1 MKNALIIDWLDKYG
15 GAERVIASITSVLN
29 FNKCYTL
36 INIMDPQ
43 DVSKTLSYHN
53 TPIIQTSLKTLGK
66 NFRFLF
72 FLFPYFIK
80 KLKVDKDT
88 KLIVSSSF
96 SVAKGIKKTGKN
108 QIHICYCQARNQRY
122 LWDRKGIYFNVF
134 EKIVLSPILF
144 VLRRIDIQQAKN
156 PDYIIAN
163 SRFVQKWIKKKYK
176 RDVFV
181 IYPPVN
187 TKKFVLN
194 NNKEEYYVTVA
205 RLEPYKR
212 VDLLVSAFNQIND
225 RLIIVGSGSQRNRL
239 MKRANDNIEF
249 VEYSK
254 PHKVYSIVSKAK
266 AFLHAGTEDFGI
278 APVEAQACGTP
289 VIAYADGGALE
300 TVING
305 KTGILFNDQTPEAIL
320 EAIKRFNQ
328 TKFDYSQI
336 RKNSERFS
344 VENFERNFKRY
355 ILNKTKE
362 WQEKNKED
370 SQDILDQQPI

>member
-1 MKNALIIDWLDKYG
+1 
-15 GAERVIASITSVLN
+15 V
-29 FNKCYTL
+29 
-36 INIMDPQ
+36 
-43 DVSKTLSYHN
+43 LSYHN

-122 LWDRKGIYFNVF
+122 LWDNKGIYFNVF
-134 EKIVLSPILF
+134 ARTVLSPILF
-144 VLRRIDIQQAKN
+144 VLRRLDIEQAKN

-163 SRFVQKWIKKKYK
+163 SRFVQKWIEKKYK
-176 RDVFV
+176 RDAFV
-181 IYPPVN
+181 IHPPVD
-187 TKKFVLN
+187 TKKFLLN
-194 NNKEEYYVTVA
+194 NNKEEYYVTAA

-225 RLIIVGSGSQRNRL
+225 KLIIIGSGSQRKRL
-239 MKRANDNIEF
+239 MKQANNNIEF

-344 VENFERNFKRY
+344 VENFERNFKRH

-370 SQDILDQQPI
+370 SQDILGQ

>member
-1 MKNALIIDWLDKYG
+1 MKKVLIIDWLDKYG
-15 GAERVIASITSVLN
+15 GAERVLASITTILD

-36 INIMDPQ
+36 VNLMDRQ
-43 DVSKTLSYHN
+43 DVSKVLSYKK
-53 TPIIQTSLKTLGK
+53 TPIIQTELRVLGK
-66 NFRFLF
+66 NFRLLF

-80 KLKVDKDT
+80 RLKVDKDT
-88 KLIVSSSF
+88 RLIVSSSF

-108 QIHICYCQARNQRY
+108 QIHICYYQARNQRY
-122 LWDRKGIYFNVF
+122 LWDNKGIYFNALA
-134 EKIVLSPILF
+134 KIILF
-144 VLRRIDIQQAKN
+144 PALAMLKKLDIQQSRN

-163 SRFVQKWIKKKYK
+163 SRFVQKWIKNKYK
-176 RDVFV
+176 RDAFV
-181 IYPPVN
+181 IYPPVD

-194 NNKEEYYVTVA
+194 NKKEDYYVTAA

-225 RLIIVGSGSQRNRL
+225 KLIIIGSGSQKKRL
-239 MKRANDNIEF
+239 IKHANNNIEF
-249 VEYSK
+249 VEYSSSN
-254 PHKVYSIVSKAK
+254 KVYSIVSRAK

-278 APVEAQACGTP
+278 ALVEAQACGTP
-289 VIAYADGGALE
+289 VIAYGDGGALE

-320 EAIKRFNQ
+320 AAIKRFNQ

-344 VENFERNFKRY
+344 VENFERNFKKY

-362 WQEKNKED
+362 WQEENKED
-370 SQDILDQQPI
+370 SQDILDQ

>member
-1 MKNALIIDWLDKYG
+1 MP
-15 GAERVIASITSVLN
+15 
-29 FNKCYTL
+29 
-36 INIMDPQ
+36 PQ
-43 DVSKTLSYHN
+43 DVSKVLSYHN
-53 TPIIQTSLKTLGK
+53 IPIIQTGLKALGK
-66 NFRFLF
+66 NFRLLF

-80 KLKVDKDT
+80 RLKVDKDT
-88 KLIVSSSF
+88 RLIVSSSF

-108 QIHICYCQARNQRY
+108 QIHICYYQARNQRY
-122 LWDRKGIYFNVF
+122 LWDNKGIYFNALAR
-134 EKIVLSPILF
+134 IVLSPILF
-144 VLRRIDIQQAKN
+144 ALRRLDIQQAKN

-163 SRFVQKWIKKKYK
+163 SKFVQKWIKKKYK
-176 RDVFV
+176 RDAFV
-181 IYPPVN
+181 IYPPVD

-194 NNKEEYYVTVA
+194 NKKEEYYVTA
-205 RLEPYKR
+205 GRLEPYKR

-225 RLIIVGSGSQRNRL
+225 KLIIIGSGSQKKRL
-239 MKRANDNIEF
+239 MKRANNNIEF

-254 PHKVYSIVSKAK
+254 PHKVYSIVSRAK
-266 AFLHAGTEDFGI
+266 AFLHAGIEDFGI

-289 VIAYADGGALE
+289 VIAYGDGGALE
-300 TVING
+300 TVINE

-320 EAIKRFNQ
+320 AAIKRFNQ

-344 VENFERNFKRY
+344 AENFERNFKRH

-370 SQDILDQQPI
+370 SQDILSQ

>member
-15 GAERVIASITSVLN
+15 GAERVIASITGVLN

-72 FLFPYFIK
+72 FLFPHFIK

-122 LWDRKGIYFNVF
+122 LWDNKGIYFNVF
-134 EKIVLSPILF
+134 ARTVLSPILF
-144 VLRRIDIQQAKN
+144 VLRRLDIEQAKN

-163 SRFVQKWIKKKYK
+163 SRFVQKWIEKKYK
-176 RDVFV
+176 RDAFV
-181 IYPPVN
+181 IHPPVD
-187 TKKFVLN
+187 TKKFLLN

-225 RLIIVGSGSQRNRL
+225 KLIIIGSGSQRKRL
-239 MKRANDNIEF
+239 MKQANNNIEF

-344 VENFERNFKRY
+344 VENFERNFKRH

-370 SQDILDQQPI
+370 SQDILGQ

>member
-1 MKNALIIDWLDKYG
+1 MSQ
-15 GAERVIASITSVLN
+15 R
-29 FNKCYTL
+29 C
-36 INIMDPQ
+36 
-43 DVSKTLSYHN
+43 LSYN
-53 TPIIQTSLKTLGK
+53 NIPIIQTSLKALGK
-66 NFRFLF
+66 NFRALF

-88 KLIVSSSF
+88 RLIISSSF
-96 SVAKGIKKTGKN
+96 SVAKGIKKTRKN

-122 LWDRKGIYFNVF
+122 LWDSKGIYFNVF
-134 EKIVLSPILF
+134 EKTVLSPILF
-144 VLRRIDIQQAKN
+144 VLRRLDIQQAKN

-176 RDVFV
+176 RDSFV
-181 IYPPVN
+181 IYPPVD

-194 NNKEEYYVTVA
+194 NNKEEYYVTAV

-225 RLIIVGSGSQRNRL
+225 KLIIVGSGSQRNRL

-328 TKFDYSQI
+328 TKFDYYQI

-344 VENFERNFKRY
+344 VENFERNFKRH
-355 ILNKTKE
+355 ILNKRKE
-362 WQEKNKED
+362 WQKRNKED
-370 SQDILDQQPI
+370 SQDILDQ

>member
-72 FLFPYFIK
+72 FLFPCFIK

-122 LWDRKGIYFNVF
+122 LWDNKGIYFNVF
-134 EKIVLSPILF
+134 ARTVLSPILF
-144 VLRRIDIQQAKN
+144 VLRRLDIEQAKN

-163 SRFVQKWIKKKYK
+163 SRFVQKWIEKKYK
-176 RDVFV
+176 RDAFV
-181 IYPPVN
+181 IHPPVD
-187 TKKFVLN
+187 TKKFLLN
-194 NNKEEYYVTVA
+194 NNKEEYYVTAA

-225 RLIIVGSGSQRNRL
+225 KLIIIGSGSQRKRL
-239 MKRANDNIEF
+239 MKQANNNIEF

-254 PHKVYSIVSKAK
+254 PHKVSSIVSKAK

-344 VENFERNFKRY
+344 VENFERNFKRH

-370 SQDILDQQPI
+370 SQDILGQ

>member
-1 MKNALIIDWLDKYG
+1 MKNVLIIDWLDKYG
-15 GAERVIASITSVLN
+15 GAERVIASITRVLN

-36 INIMDPQ
+36 ISIMPPQ
-43 DVSKTLSYHN
+43 DVSKVLSYHN
-53 TPIIQTSLKTLGK
+53 IPIIQTGLKALGK
-66 NFRFLF
+66 NFRLLF

-80 KLKVDKDT
+80 RLKVDKDT
-88 KLIVSSSF
+88 RLIVSSSF

-108 QIHICYCQARNQRY
+108 QIHICYYQARNQRY
-122 LWDRKGIYFNVF
+122 LWDNKGIYFNALAR
-134 EKIVLSPILF
+134 IVLSPILF
-144 VLRRIDIQQAKN
+144 ALRRLDIQQAKN

-163 SRFVQKWIKKKYK
+163 SKFVQKWIKKKYK
-176 RDVFV
+176 RDAVV
-181 IYPPVN
+181 IYPPVD

-194 NNKEEYYVTVA
+194 NKKEEYYVTA
-205 RLEPYKR
+205 GRLEPYKR

-225 RLIIVGSGSQRNRL
+225 KLIIIGSGSQKKRL
-239 MKRANDNIEF
+239 MKRANNNIEF

-254 PHKVYSIVSKAK
+254 PHKVYSIVSRAK
-266 AFLHAGTEDFGI
+266 AFLHAGIEDFGI

-289 VIAYADGGALE
+289 VIAYGDGGALE
-300 TVING
+300 TVINE
-305 KTGILFNDQTPEAIL
+305 KTGILFNDQTPKAIL
-320 EAIKRFNQ
+320 AAIKRFNQ

-344 VENFERNFKRY
+344 VENFERNFKRH

-370 SQDILDQQPI
+370 SPDILSQ

>member
-1 MKNALIIDWLDKYG
+1 
-15 GAERVIASITSVLN
+15 
-29 FNKCYTL
+29 
-36 INIMDPQ
+36 
-43 DVSKTLSYHN
+43 
-53 TPIIQTSLKTLGK
+53 
-66 NFRFLF
+66 
-72 FLFPYFIK
+72 
-80 KLKVDKDT
+80 
-88 KLIVSSSF
+88 
-96 SVAKGIKKTGKN
+96 
-108 QIHICYCQARNQRY
+108 
-122 LWDRKGIYFNVF
+122 
-134 EKIVLSPILF
+134 
-144 VLRRIDIQQAKN
+144 
-156 PDYIIAN
+156 
-163 SRFVQKWIKKKYK
+163 
-176 RDVFV
+176 
-181 IYPPVN
+181 
-187 TKKFVLN
+187 
-194 NNKEEYYVTVA
+194 
-205 RLEPYKR
+205 

-225 RLIIVGSGSQRNRL
+225 KLIIIGSGSQRKRL
-239 MKRANDNIEF
+239 MKQANNNIEF

-344 VENFERNFKRY
+344 VENFERNFKRH

-370 SQDILDQQPI
+370 SQDILGQ

>member
-1 MKNALIIDWLDKYG
+1 MKKVLIIDWLDKYG
-15 GAERVIASITSVLN
+15 GAERVLASITTILD

-36 INIMDPQ
+36 VNLMDRQ
-43 DVSKTLSYHN
+43 DVSKVLSYKKI
-53 TPIIQTSLKTLGK
+53 PIIQTELRVLGK
-66 NFRFLF
+66 NFRLLF

-80 KLKVDKDT
+80 RLKVDKDT
-88 KLIVSSSF
+88 RLIVSSSF

-108 QIHICYCQARNQRY
+108 QIHICYYQARNQRY
-122 LWDRKGIYFNVF
+122 LWDNKSIYFKAHA
-134 EKIVLSPILF
+134 KIILF
-144 VLRRIDIQQAKN
+144 PVLAMLKKLDIQQSRN

-163 SRFVQKWIKKKYK
+163 SKFVQKWIKIKYK
-176 RDVFV
+176 RDAFV
-181 IYPPVN
+181 IHPPVD

-194 NNKEEYYVTVA
+194 NKKEDYYVTAA

-225 RLIIVGSGSQRNRL
+225 KLIIIGSGSQKKRL
-239 MKRANDNIEF
+239 IKHANNNIEF
-249 VEYSK
+249 VEYSSSN
-254 PHKVYSIVSKAK
+254 KVYSIVSRAK
-266 AFLHAGTEDFGI
+266 AFLHAGIEDFGI

-289 VIAYADGGALE
+289 VIAYGDGGALE

-320 EAIKRFNQ
+320 AAIKRFNQ

-344 VENFERNFKRY
+344 VENFERNFKKY

-362 WQEKNKED
+362 WQEENKED
-370 SQDILDQQPI
+370 SQDILDQ